1 MAINKTSSYRQAIKG
16 IVWWAAFIAV
26 CSVIL
31 YIKDMRPFIPW
42 AAGILVFGWLFTF
55 LSNARIADIEL
66 HDDGFSLVTLL
77 KKTRFDYNDIVI
89 YEVTRNPRPFMFL
102 IHTDKAKLNAAYT
115 DDSYSRIKEILVKT
129 KSGYGIDRF
138 DAMLSQFAVKPYPS
152 E

>member
-1 MAINKTSSYRQAIKG
+1 MAINKTSSYKLAIKG

-31 YIKDMRPFIPW
+31 YIKDMKPFIPW

-55 LSNARIADIEL
+55 LSNARIADLEL

-77 KKTRFDYNDIVI
+77 KKTRFNYNDIVI

-102 IHTDKAKLNAAYT
+102 LHTDKTKFGVAYT
-115 DDSYSRIKEILVKT
+115 DDSYSKIKELLVKT
-129 KSGYGIDRF
+129 KSEYSVDRF
-138 DAMLSQFAVKPYPS
+138 ETVLSQFAVKPYPS